1 VPEILVVTPPPMLDD
16 LHEWSGVF
24 EGAPETSG
32 KLALEFEIQ
41 ADSKEVHFFDAAS
54 VCACDPA
61 DGFHLSAEAHRQLGL
76 ALAAEVMAMGWPA
89 E

>member
-1 VPEILVVTPPPMLDD
+1 MCPKSLWWPRRQCWTTCIECG
-16 LHEWSGVF
+16 GVF
-24 EGAPETSG
+24 EGAPETSR

-61 DGFHLSAEAHRQLGL
+61 DGFHTVR
-76 ALAAEVMAMGWPA
+76 
-89 E
+89 